1 MFVCNITGK
10 ILCIIR
16 CILCVFCTE
25 CYALQIMEKYVKVS
39 TIGKG
44 TFGAVFLVQNCEN
57 KK

>member
-1 MFVCNITGK
+1 
-10 ILCIIR
+10 
-16 CILCVFCTE
+16 
-25 CYALQIMEKYVKVS
+25 MEKYVKVS